1 VTWQMTSDI
10 VRVIWSM
17 YSGNIVESS
26 EFRRNRKSVQNTHT
40 VVMIR
45 THLMGVNASHEVIV
59 NKAIEERH
67 INPKVK
73 DGHSLVMDK
82 WSKAVRFGTIKEY
95 G

>member
-1 VTWQMTSDI
+1 
-10 VRVIWSM
+10 
-17 YSGNIVESS
+17 
-26 EFRRNRKSVQNTHT
+26 
-40 VVMIR
+40 
-45 THLMGVNASHEVIV
+45 MGVNASHEVIV